1 MSANTLAPFELSSV
15 GKPDEQQRSQE
26 PRSPDEVQILSTTTQ
41 LSKRKATFTIIC
53 VGCST
58 LLPSIVNG
66 MFTVEIPFI
75 AVDVRLSQDLL
86 LWPQSV
92 VSLVS
97 ACTLLL
103 AGSIS
108 DVVGSRHVYLAG
120 TFLQTTFILGVSLA
134 RTGTQILVFR
144 ALMGLAQSM
153 CWTSSV
159 SIVVGTLPEGKL
171 RNVGFACMGG
181 GQPLGFSLGLVLAGV
196 FTESLG
202 WRFGLYL
209 VAGIN
214 AAVLVMAAYDIRDNK
229 TISLHIMSK
238 GLRKSIDWIGLLIA
252 SASLAMLSYML
263 A

>member
-1 MSANTLAPFELSSV
+1 MNADASALFELTSIENHDGLRQAGTYV
-15 GKPDEQQRSQE
+15 GQH
-26 PRSPDEVQILSTTTQ
+26 SPSEVIRISKRTATTT
-41 LSKRKATFTIIC
+41 IIS

-58 LLPSIVNG
+58 FLSSLVNG
-66 MFTVEIPFI
+66 MFTVEIPSI
-75 AVDVRLSQDLL
+75 AVDVHLSQDLL

-108 DVVGSRHVYLAG
+108 DVCGSRHVYLAG
-120 TFLQTTFILGVSLA
+120 TFLQTMFILGVGLA
-134 RTGTQILVFR
+134 RTSAQFLALR

-159 SIVVGTLPEGKL
+159 SIIVNTFPAGKL

-181 GQPLGFSLGLVLAGV
+181 GQPLGFSFGLVLAGV
-196 FTESLG
+196 LAQSLG
-202 WRFGLYL
+202 WRFGMYL

-214 AAVLVMAAYDIRDNK
+214 AIVLVIAAFDIRGNAK
-229 TISLHIMSK
+229 TSWHAMSS
-238 GLRKSIDWIGLLIA
+238 GLRRNIDWIGLLIA
-252 SASLAMLSYML
+252 SASLAMLCYVL

>member
-1 MSANTLAPFELSSV
+1 MAADAAAQFELTSIANLDEHQISRQAGSHV
-15 GKPDEQQRSQE
+15 G
-26 PRSPDEVQILSTTTQ
+26 QIILPNATQ
-41 LSKRKATFTIIC
+41 MSKRKATITIVS

-58 LLPSIVNG
+58 FLSSLVNG
-66 MFTVEIPFI
+66 MFTVEIPSI
-75 AVDVRLSQDLL
+75 AVDVHLSQDLL

-108 DVVGSRHVYLAG
+108 DVCGSRHVYLAG
-120 TFLQTTFILGVSLA
+120 AFLQTMFILGVGLA
-134 RTGTQILVFR
+134 RTSAQFLALR

-159 SIVVGTLPEGKL
+159 SIIVNTFSAGKL
-171 RNVGFACMGG
+171 RNIGFACMGG

-196 FTESLG
+196 LAQSLG
-202 WRFGLYL
+202 WRLGMYL

-214 AAVLVMAAYDIRDNK
+214 AIVLVMAAFDIRGNAK
-229 TISLHIMSK
+229 TSWHATSN
-238 GLRKSIDWIGLLIA
+238 GLRRNIDWIGLVIA
-252 SASLAMLSYML
+252 SASLAMLCYVL

>member
-1 MSANTLAPFELSSV
+1 MPAGISAPFELSSINEP
-15 GKPDEQQRSQE
+15 GEHQRSQAAWTNNGE
-26 PRSPDEVQILSTTTQ
+26 NNLVETTQ
-41 LSKRKATFTIIC
+41 LSKRKATIAIISA
-53 VGCST
+53 GCST
-58 LLPSIVNG
+58 LLSSIVNG
-66 MFTVEIPFI
+66 MFTVEIPSI
-75 AVDVRLSQDLL
+75 ALDVHLSQDLL

-108 DVVGSRHVYLAG
+108 DVVGSRQVYLAG
-120 TFLQTTFILGVSLA
+120 TFLQTMFILGVSLA
-134 RTGTQILVFR
+134 RTGAQILVFR
-144 ALMGLAQSM
+144 ALMGLAQSL

-159 SIVVGTLPEGKL
+159 SIIVGTFPEGKL

-196 FTESLG
+196 LTQSLG

-209 VAGIN
+209 VTGIN
-214 AAVLVMAAYDIRDNK
+214 AAVLVMAVFDVRDHM
-229 TISLHIMSK
+229 TTTLHAVFN
-238 GLRKSIDWIGLLIA
+238 GLRKSIDWIGLFIA
-252 SASLAMLSYML
+252 SASLAMLCYVL